1 MTQQTDAPYEP
12 LTPIQVEEQLRKLHN
27 ASREAEKDIRACR
40 NMLVRARGALT
51 SAKAVLQFAIAD
63 VTTEPDCP
71 VVGRGDGEVT
81 VKYRDAYVVKRTRA
95 ERMTV
100 VDAQADVDRAA
111 ATLESARDFAKSVS
125 EQLIA
130 ATAINKSVIEA
141 YRGPASHR

>member
-40 NMLVRARGALT
+40 NMLVRARGVLT
-51 SAKAVLQFAIAD
+51 SAKAVLKFAAAD
-63 VTTEPDCP
+63 VTTEPECP

-81 VKYRDAYVVKRTRA
+81 AAYRDAYVVKRTRA
-95 ERMTV
+95 EQMAV
-100 VDAQADVDRAA
+100 VDAHADVDRAA

-130 ATAINKSVIEA
+130 VTAINKSVIEG
-141 YRGPASHR
+141 YRGSGGHR